1 MLVPATTLEFTGSES
16 CVSSSWLQAT
26 IYDYLRRDDV
36 FNPSFLVTI
45 IISASTQKQL
55 LVDAKAEEWLSS
67 HNSSI
72 FSIHLPNPADLPAGP
87 YFFAREGL
95 YRALKLYPDVQEAFV
110 STDLVSSEYKAP

>member
-1 MLVPATTLEFTGSES
+1 MLVPATILEFTGSES
-16 CVSSSWLQAT
+16 CISASWLQAT
-26 IYDYLRRDDV
+26 IDDFLRRDDV

-72 FSIHLPNPADLPAGP
+72 FSIYSPNPADLPAGP
-87 YFFAREGL
+87 YFLARGGL

-110 STDLVSSEYKAP
+110 STGLVSSEYKAP